1 MSWLSVADPLALL
14 ALDTGQITSP
24 TTGGAA
30 SGTNQLDS
38 AQRAA
43 VLGEPVP
50 IVFARWRNSAGG
62 ILISPP
68 AAEARFENDTTNAV
82 TASYALVLG
91 QGQMDGVQ
99 VRDVFQ
105 GPCRVGSFSQAYG
118 ARAGTWDAGNF
129 IVDRS
134 QPIRRFFTTD
144 YILYPT
150 SDQVKQHNLILSG
163 KLNNPIG
170 SQLTSYPYSLYN
182 WTEATL
188 TDASKPND
196 YSSWSYKI
204 NGQTVV
210 PSITKTADAVTFTT
224 PVASTQCGTTGFYP
238 DVTTLSFQGTWPD
251 RNEGWKKQVH
261 VFVRG
266 GLWVPRLEDAVTGAS
281 DSFADLVVWLWRQTS
296 RIPDQLIDTT
306 AMTAADRFLRANGLT
321 CNCQLSTF
329 QNVADFLA
337 GWAKYFL
344 LQNSS
349 NGGKRGLRPMLPVNT
364 DGTIKTTAVSPAYLF
379 DESLIIPDS
388 YEQSWISLADRLPF
402 IVQVIWRQQPEND
415 FGIIR
420 TVEVSYDGTT
430 GPKESHDLSAF
441 CTSELHAVRVGAY
454 ILARRKYVTHTAKF
468 RAAPDSHNALLSPG
482 DVIRVK
488 LNRAASGFDAGVLDY
503 LYQIERIT
511 ETING
516 DVTYECTHFPADDS
530 LRSMVALDV
539 AAVQPTGIIIPG
551 NQSGVSCDLNSS
563 SDTTVPASTSKA
575 GNSSIGRGKISMG
588 AQSSYTGGGYGGTGG
603 TPTGGGGTGGDGLG
617 DSNVTNMIVTDSNGN
632 QKEPA
637 ADTIL
642 TAPVCPAGKTATYK
656 WYVNGV
662 YEPGFTGGSN
672 VITPYYMYLE
682 TPNSKYEV
690 YAETYCDGKLYGTT
704 REVQVPTSWPNNN
717 KPKYYFSQ
725 GYGNP
730 QGGQPNWFG
739 GQFWNGVSV
748 PYNVGSRPPTLADYQ
763 AYSGSSVTAFRI
775 VGWQY
780 DNGAQENFLSFY
792 Q

>member
-14 ALDTGQITSP
+14 ALDTGQINSP

-30 SGTNQLDS
+30 KGTKQLDT

-50 IVFARWRNSAGG
+50 VIFARWRNNAGG

-91 QGQMDGVQ
+91 QGQMDSLQ

-105 GPCRVGSFSQAYG
+105 GPCRVGSFSQAYDG
-118 ARAGTWDAGNF
+118 RAGTWDPGNF
-129 IVDRS
+129 IIDQS
-134 QPIRRFFTTD
+134 LPARRFFTTD
-144 YILYPT
+144 IASLSSSADMTRWNLVVGSKLSHPITNQLVTYPFDAF
-150 SDQVKQHNLILSG
+150 SW
-163 KLNNPIG
+163 
-170 SQLTSYPYSLYN
+170 Y
-182 WTEATL
+182 EATL
-188 TDASKPND
+188 VNAAKPND
-196 YSSWSYKI
+196 YTSWTYKI
-204 NGQTVV
+204 NGTTVAPTIV
-210 PSITKTADAVTFTT
+210 KGVDAVTFTT

-238 DVTTLSFQGTWPD
+238 GVSTLSFQSTWPD
-251 RNEGWKKQVH
+251 KNEGWKKQIH
-261 VFVRG
+261 CFIRG
-266 GLWVPRLEDAVTGAS
+266 GLWVPRLEDGVTGAS

-306 AMTAADRFLRANGLT
+306 AMTLADKFLRANGLT
-321 CNCQLSTF
+321 CNCELSTL
-329 QNVADFLA
+329 QNAADFLA

-344 LQNSS
+344 LQNST
-349 NGGKRGLRPMLPVNT
+349 NGGMRGLRPMLPVNT

-388 YEQSWISLADRLPF
+388 FEQSWISLADRLPF

-488 LNRAASGFDAGVLDY
+488 LNRAASGVDAGVLDY

-516 DVTYECTHFPADDS
+516 DVTYECTHFPADDN

-539 AAVQPTGIIIPG
+539 AAVQPTGIILPG

-563 SDTTVPASTSKA
+563 SDTTVPTSTKKA
-575 GNSSIGRGKISMG
+575 GNSSVGRGKVSVIP
-588 AQSSYTGGGYGGTGG
+588 QSSYSGGGYGSTGG
-603 TPTGGGGTGGDGLG
+603 IPGGGGVGGGGDGLG
-617 DSNVTNMIVTDSNGN
+617 DSGVTTLVSSN
-632 QKEPA
+632 A
-637 ADTIL
+637 AGQPTPVAANSIL
-642 TAPVCPAGKTATYK
+642 TAPVCPNGQTPTYK

-662 YEPGFTGGSN
+662 YTPNFQGGSN
-672 VITPYYMYLE
+672 IIAPYYMNIQVGSNKL
-682 TPNSKYEV
+682 EV
-690 YAETYCDGKLYGTT
+690 YCEVYCNGKLYTT
-704 REVQVPTSWPNNN
+704 SKEVSVPTSWPNGNAAR
-717 KPKYYFSQ
+717 YYYWQ
-725 GYGNP
+725 AYGTP
-730 QGGQPNWFG
+730 YTQPGWFG
-739 GQFWNGVSV
+739 GQIWNGVGV
-748 PYNVGSRPPTLADYQ
+748 PYLVDSKAVSVAEAQTALGNW
-763 AYSGSSVTAFRI
+763 VTAVRV
-775 VGWQY
+775 VGFEY
-780 DNGAQENFLSFY
+780 NDGSVDNFLPFY